1 LISGSVVA
9 LKDRTAPD
17 GVERLRSTKCI
28 HEAAAREILHGL
40 EAAELLGARAGAV
53 AQQFRAL
60 IREAVARVTGRALPD
75 PTIRAHLAAWVAG
88 EEGAVAP
95 GHARALPASRAR
107 FWSVP
112 RPRAAG
118 RLEALGKEHF
128 LAYRTHL
135 QKAGHRTANINQ
147 VFKILARPCRITAD
161 ERLVQQNPVGVIKRL
176 RGTASE
182 KETFTPAQVAALLAA
197 APDAAWRALI
207 ALGFYTG
214 PRLKDCSRLTW
225 GAFDGPA

>member
-17 GVERLRSTKCI
+17 GVERRRSTKCI

-95 GHARALPASRAR
+95 AT
-107 FWSVP
+107 
-112 RPRAAG
+112 
-118 RLEALGKEHF
+118 LER
-128 LAYRTHL
+128 YR
-135 QKAGHRTANINQ
+135 
-147 VFKILARPCRITAD
+147 
-161 ERLVQQNPVGVIKRL
+161 
-176 RGTASE
+176 
-182 KETFTPAQVAALLAA
+182 QVASDFEAF
-197 APDAAWRALI
+197 
-207 ALGFYTG
+207 LGPGPPAGWKRSARSISSPTG
-214 PRLKDCSRLTW
+214 PTCKRPATARRTSTKFSRSLPVLAVSPPMNAWCNRTR
-225 GAFDGPA
+225 